1 VKAAGDAAPG
11 FELRDLSGSDV
22 KLGDV
27 LKNGPALL
35 AFFKISCPVCQL
47 TFPYLQRLSAGTG
60 MQVIGIS
67 QDEAR
72 DTESFNQRYGVTFPT
87 VLDRRA
93 DGYAVS
99 NAYGITNVPS
109 LFLVEPD
116 GQISMAGSGF
126 AKRDIEALAAR
137 VGVAVF
143 NPGERAPEFK
153 PG

>member
-1 VKAAGDAAPG
+1 VKATGDAAPG
-11 FELRDLSGSDV
+11 FELKDLGGATV
-22 KLGDV
+22 KLQDV
-27 LKNGPALL
+27 LRNGPALL

-47 TFPYLQRLSAGTG
+47 TFPYLQRLSTGTG
-60 MQVIGIS
+60 LQVIGIS

-72 DTESFNQRYGVTFPT
+72 DTASFNERYGVTFPT
-87 VLDRRA
+87 LLDRRA
-93 DGYAVS
+93 DGYAAS

-126 AKRDIEALAAR
+126 VKRDIEALAAR
-137 VGVAVF
+137 VGVAAF
-143 NPGERAPEFK
+143 NPGERVPEFK

>member
-1 VKAAGDAAPG
+1 
-11 FELRDLSGSDV
+11 
-22 KLGDV
+22 
-27 LKNGPALL
+27 
-35 AFFKISCPVCQL
+35 
-47 TFPYLQRLSAGTG
+47 